1 MPKAKSRS
9 SRSSRPSRS
18 RARRRPAARR
28 LASTLRRAALGL
40 VTAGALATQLTSC
53 APSWAKVPAPFS
65 ALASVASL
73 PQWTAWV
80 AALPASLSLPSLASL
95 AGLPVLRSL
104 PWPPSLPPLSWP
116 PSWPPWRPGDAPAQE
131 PSSAQA
137 DARFADC
144 PQHFPQGMAP
154 AVAPAPRQRALCYD
168 AFAVL
173 HQGDTRTPLFVA
185 ERLNRASVEAAQ
197 GEQRT
202 NQFFADAR
210 LPRSERAELSDYKGS
225 GYARGHMAPAGN
237 MPTATAMAQSF
248 SLANMVPQ
256 DQRQNSGPWSK
267 IEQDTRR
274 YAARAQGDVF
284 VITGPVFGPGSAPVG
299 ANQVR
304 VPTHL
309 FKLVYDATTHQAWA
323 HWQPNAPD
331 ARASAPISYR
341 ELEQRIGMVLLPGVP
356 VR

>member
-1 MPKAKSRS
+1 MPKAKPKTKS
-9 SRSSRPSRS
+9 PKASRS
-18 RARRRPAARR
+18 RARRRPATGR
-28 LASTLRRAALGL
+28 LATRLRRAALAL
-40 VTAGALATQLTSC
+40 VTSGALSTQLASC
-53 APSWAKVPAPFS
+53 APSWARLPAPFDG
-65 ALASVASL
+65 LASVVSL
-73 PQWTAWV
+73 APFKAW
-80 AALPASLSLPSLASL
+80 LPSLSQLPSLPSL
-95 AGLPVLRSL
+95 RSL
-104 PWPPSLPPLSWP
+104 DWPPSLPSFSWP
-116 PSWPPWRPGDAPAQE
+116 PSWPPLKPGTANSPV
-131 PSSAQA
+131 PSQAQA

-144 PQHFPQGMAP
+144 PQHFPQGIAP
-154 AVAPAPRQRALCYD
+154 AVAPAPQQRALCYD

-185 ERLNRASVEAAQ
+185 ERINRQSIEAAK

-202 NQFFADAR
+202 NRFFADAR

-237 MPTATAMAQSF
+237 MPNATAMAQSF

-274 YAARAQGDVF
+274 YAERAQGDVF
-284 VITGPVFGPGSAPVG
+284 VITGPVFGPDSTTVG

-309 FKLVYDATTHQAWA
+309 FKLVYDATTQKAWV

-331 ARASAPISYR
+331 ARVSAPISYH
-341 ELEQRIGMVLLPGVP
+341 ELERRTGMALLPGVR
-356 VR
+356 VL

>member
-1 MPKAKSRS
+1 MPKAKPKTKS
-9 SRSSRPSRS
+9 PKASRS
-18 RARRRPAARR
+18 RARRRPATGR
-28 LASTLRRAALGL
+28 LATRLRRAALAL
-40 VTAGALATQLTSC
+40 VTAGALSTQLASC
-53 APSWAKVPAPFS
+53 APSWVRLPAPFDG
-65 ALASVASL
+65 LASVVSL
-73 PQWTAWV
+73 VPFKAW
-80 AALPASLSLPSLASL
+80 LPSLSQLPSLPSLRSL
-95 AGLPVLRSL
+95 A
-104 PWPPSLPPLSWP
+104 WPPSLPSFSWPLSWP
-116 PSWPPWRPGDAPAQE
+116 PLKPGTANSPV
-131 PSSAQA
+131 PSQAQA

-144 PQHFPQGMAP
+144 PQHFPQGIAP
-154 AVAPAPRQRALCYD
+154 AVAPAPHQRALCYD

-185 ERLNRASVEAAQ
+185 ERINRQSIEAAK

-202 NQFFADAR
+202 NKFFADAR

-237 MPTATAMAQSF
+237 MPNATAMAQSF

-274 YAARAQGDVF
+274 YAERAQGDVF
-284 VITGPVFGPGSAPVG
+284 VITGPVFGPDSTTVG

-309 FKLVYDATTHQAWA
+309 FKLVYDATTQKAWV

-331 ARASAPISYR
+331 ARVSAPISYR
-341 ELEQRIGMVLLPGVP
+341 ELERRTGMALLPGVR
-356 VR
+356 VL

>member
-1 MPKAKSRS
+1 MPKAKPKTKS
-9 SRSSRPSRS
+9 PKASRS
-18 RARRRPAARR
+18 RARRRPAAGR
-28 LASTLRRAALGL
+28 LATRLRRAALAL
-40 VTAGALATQLTSC
+40 VTAGALSTQLASC
-53 APSWAKVPAPFS
+53 APSWARLPAPFDG
-65 ALASVASL
+65 LASVVSL
-73 PQWTAWV
+73 APFKAW
-80 AALPASLSLPSLASL
+80 LPSLAQLPSLPSLRSL
-95 AGLPVLRSL
+95 A
-104 PWPPSLPPLSWP
+104 WPPSLPSFSWP
-116 PSWPPWRPGDAPAQE
+116 PSWPPLKPGTAKSSV
-131 PSSAQA
+131 PSQAQA

-144 PQHFPQGMAP
+144 PQHFPQGIAP
-154 AVAPAPRQRALCYD
+154 AVAPAPQQRALCYD

-185 ERLNRASVEAAQ
+185 ERINRQSIEAAK

-202 NQFFADAR
+202 NRFFADAR

-237 MPTATAMAQSF
+237 MPNATAMAQSF

-274 YAARAQGDVF
+274 YAERAQGDVF
-284 VITGPVFGPGSAPVG
+284 VITGPVFGPDSTTVG

-309 FKLVYDATTHQAWA
+309 FKLVYDATTQKAWV

-331 ARASAPISYR
+331 ARVSAPISYH
-341 ELEQRIGMVLLPGVP
+341 ELERRTGMALLPGVR
-356 VR
+356 VL